1 MTTTTAATITSPSS
15 LLATGDSYFVDGNY
29 GKAIDSYTASNRLTT
44 SINADEDVELLVVRF
59 RCLSHRAE
67 AQLLLAAA
75 AAPPQ
80 TKSYANAYNDA
91 IAAIMIVPNLSTVEE
106 EESDDKDD
114 KGGGGLRLSQG
125 SAYHLGLLRQAEI
138 AIVNDRAARS
148 AMALAKQGMG
158 IGGRS
163 TLSGR
168 VSFVKMNPSSSSTS
182 SSSGSGS
189 GSSSTAPS
197 PPPSSQGDSEMGKI
211 AKEHWELAITILKE
225 ISNNNDNDDGGEEG
239 KRLMDKFG
247 KELAKLDG
255 REGDDDVDDNDD
267 NDKVKTMKDDAKTIT
282 DPESMKVNEE
292 SLIPT
297 SVLPDGL
304 PKGVRDQLFR
314 EAMEDPCVRASSSS
328 NSNSSSANYSSR
340 GGRRGGGGGGSNEPP
355 ILSDHPA
362 TKKETSPVTRG
373 VMSGMPKYQ
382 YYQDDTYMKVQILES
397 NVVQQNLTV
406 LYTPDELT
414 VRIKKLDT
422 PGGVLVEYTVI
433 HGDLYEEV
441 DPVGCRVIIKTDKV
455 LIKLKKKESKNDW
468 HKLLDES
475 KAGDRKKGRIE
486 KRMKKSNEVVGS
498 SNNNDTAE
506 ELKNVT
512 TTATDDMSEVEKSND
527 TPPSIPT
534 IKPNA
539 PHRPYSSRRDWNAID
554 KSITQELEAEKPEG
568 DEALN
573 TLFQQIYRNAN
584 EDTRR
589 AMVKS
594 MQTSGGTCLSTNW
607 NEVEKTDYEKE
618 RQAPKGM
625 EWKDYDGKKLPMK
638 EDE

>member
-1 MTTTTAATITSPSS
+1 MTTAATTTPAT
-15 LLATGDSYFVDGNY
+15 LLATGDSFFVDGNY
-29 GKAIDSYTASNRLTT
+29 DKAIDSYTASNRLTT
-44 SINADEDVELLVVRF
+44 SINAADDNDAEAGRLLVVRF

-67 AQLLLAAA
+67 AQLLAL
-75 AAPPQ
+75 PPQ
-80 TKSYANAYNDA
+80 TKKYANAYNDA
-91 IAAIMIVPNLSTVEE
+91 IAALMLLPHLSTVEE
-106 EESDDKDD
+106 ESEDDEGR
-114 KGGGGLRLSQG
+114 GGEN
-125 SAYHLGLLRQAEI
+125 YNLGLLLRQVEI

-148 AMALAKQGMG
+148 AIALAKHGMG

-163 TLSGR
+163 TMSGR
-168 VSFVKMNPSSSSTS
+168 VSFVKMNQNSSSSAS
-182 SSSGSGS
+182 A
-189 GSSSTAPS
+189 STVI
-197 PPPSSQGDSEMGKI
+197 QGDSEMGKI
-211 AKEHWELAITILKE
+211 AKEHWEMAIKILKE
-225 ISNNNDNDDGGEEG
+225 GSVNNDDDGGERQ
-239 KRLMDKFG
+239 RLMDKIG

-255 REGDDDVDDNDD
+255 REGDDDDDDD
-267 NDKVKTMKDDAKTIT
+267 EVETMKDAKTT
-282 DPESMKVNEE
+282 TTAPESIKVNEK
-292 SLIPT
+292 SLSPT

-314 EAMEDPCVRASSSS
+314 EAMEDPRVRTSSSS
-328 NSNSSSANYSSR
+328 NSSSFTSSSR
-340 GGRRGGGGGGSNEPP
+340 GGRGGGGGGSEPP
-355 ILSDHPA
+355 KLSDHPA

-382 YYQDDTYMKVQILES
+382 YYQDDTYMKVQIIES
-397 NVVQQNLTV
+397 NVVQENLTV

-441 DPVGCRVIIKTDKV
+441 DPEGCRVIIKADKV

-475 KAGDRKKGRIE
+475 KAGDRKKNRIE
-486 KRMKKSNEVVGS
+486 KRMKKSKEEEDVVV
-498 SNNNDTAE
+498 SNTNDTVE

-512 TTATDDMSEVEKSND
+512 ATDEVKKSNND
-527 TPPSIPT
+527 ISPTPIIPT
-534 IKPNA
+534 VKADA
-539 PHRPYSSRRDWNAID
+539 PRPYSSRRDWNAID

-625 EWKDYDGKKLPMK
+625 EWK
-638 EDE
+638 